1 MGAAL
6 PRYCLR
12 DPPCRGPERSLT
24 CVIGDVSVGMQKQA
38 GPGTSTR
45 TYRRLRCIP
54 DPCWFHFCVPTPF
67 HFYATSVSALSQL
80 LSLSSCRAHVSTTA
94 TTAGRPAAC
103 STSWQTEASTRT
115 SRPSSLPASPPWQKT
130 GRRTCHVLLEHRH
143 GHKLVP
149 FDDYGE
155 LWLLDGE
162 AQIRRRVWP
171 VPGGDWCTSGPL
183 ARRAAAGTWGD
194 CMHACFKRL
203 DNKLMSTLTCSFHCT
218 SDPFYAVDVLLPSV
232 ALTPTAVGRRL
243 GQKAGGPPVR
253 R

>member
-1 MGAAL
+1 MLSGM
-6 PRYCLR
+6 CLWE
-12 DPPCRGPERSLT
+12 CRSRLDRVHLPERIDGCGAFPIHAGS
-24 CVIGDVSVGMQKQA
+24 IFVSRPHSIFMQLLSRRCHSFCLYRVVG
-38 GPGTSTR
+38 R
-45 TYRRLRCIP
+45 TYRLQPQLRGGRLPVQRP
-54 DPCWFHFCVPTPF
+54 GR
-67 HFYATSVSALSQL
+67 QR
-80 LSLSSCRAHVSTTA
+80 RAH
-94 TTAGRPAAC
+94 GPLGPAAC
-103 STSWQTEASTRT
+103 PR
-115 SRPSSLPASPPWQKT
+115 RRHGKKT